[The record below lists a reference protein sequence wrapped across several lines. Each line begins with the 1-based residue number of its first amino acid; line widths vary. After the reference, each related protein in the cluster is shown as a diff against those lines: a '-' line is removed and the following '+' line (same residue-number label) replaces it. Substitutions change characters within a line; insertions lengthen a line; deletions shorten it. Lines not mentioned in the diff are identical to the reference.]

1 MGVHIEAQDHN
12 EVMQIR
18 SRELQMENTQKL
30 NEIIP
35 VVQSIDEVNLPQMEN
50 HTKEIKDMI
59 VNNID
64 NQIDLDDINDN
75 INRLSKQIT
84 EVKKSQ
90 TRLNNSFKALSDKI
104 DEAIKQ
110 FGDLND

>member
-12 EVMQIR
+12 EVMQVR

-50 HTKEIKDMI
+50 HTKEIKAMI

-64 NQIDLDDINDN
+64 NQVDLDDINDN

-90 TRLNNSFKALSDKI
+90 TRLNNSLKTLSDKI
-104 DEAIKQ
+104 DEAVKQ